1 MSKTNSYTVQVED
14 QIFRFTQ
21 VTVRASSA
29 AEAALIA
36 RRMAYQ
42 GELEMSYQAHR
53 ISPTVYSV
61 EGGKLPY
68 TDGANEE
75 CLCDRIAMLLEREGL
90 PAEMAEA
97 FDEYEDDIDETGY
110 EGS

>member
-14 QIFRFTQ
+14 QIFRFAR
-21 VTVRASSA
+21 VTVQATSA
-29 AEAALIA
+29 AEAALIV
-36 RRMAYQ
+36 RRHAYL

-61 EGGKLPY
+61 VGGKLPY

-75 CLCDRIAMLLEREGL
+75 CLCDRIDMLLEREGL
-90 PAEMAEA
+90 PAKLAAA
-97 FDEYEDDIDETGY
+97 FDKYQDDTDETGY